1 MISFDEK
8 KSNDIKTEDAL
19 KTFERHLLKT
29 INEITELDVNIW
41 FLEQPPEQK
50 FISPPDQL
58 AQYTIRGKDVSNLGI
73 NKSDHESR
81 ENEVA
86 EIIYKLSELNP
97 RFKILSPDT
106 ILCSK
111 LKCSL
116 DFEGII
122 DPTIFTSVLIL

>member
-1 MISFDEK
+1 M
-8 KSNDIKTEDAL
+8 
-19 KTFERHLLKT
+19 KT

-116 DFEGII
+116 DFEGISI
-122 DPTIFTSVLIL
+122 YSDDDHLTASGSRLLKPLFEDFINSNKSIN